1 MVSTLLDRIGEWNPQ
16 LFRELKGRLKA
27 RNVAIAAGIS
37 LVAQLLMYLFYQAQ
51 LPERYA
57 ETHRYC
63 LGSPPANW
71 KGYPHNS
78 VNPPSDFCLRDA
90 AEHLFLDKLNWE
102 LWWLDLFTCLSVIA
116 IFILLVGGVYLLIAD
131 LSNEER
137 RGTFGFIRLSPRST
151 ASVLL
156 GKILGVPI
164 LLYLPVALM
173 LPLHLYAASAAKISL
188 SLVFSFYGLVA
199 AACFFFYSAA
209 LLYGLVSAGLGNFQ
223 AWLGSGAVLG
233 FLWVMALIFFSSGDR
248 VSYSPMD
255 WFTLFSPTTFLTYVV
270 STAPHSLDK
279 IGYGNVKD
287 FALLTWFDL
296 PLFDRAR
303 TAFPFILGNFA
314 IWTYWAWQGLQRR
327 YPNPNAT
334 LFSKS
339 NSYWLSGSIMVAMM
353 GFAVQQDEWGEYER
367 NLFDN
372 FGILLVFALILSLGL
387 IAGLSPHRQTLQ
399 DWARYRHQ
407 NPQHKRNLLKDL
419 VWGEN
424 SPATVAIALNLASIS
439 IILST
444 GIFLLPF
451 KEFRIPALLGV
462 ALTASMVL
470 IYASIAQWMLM
481 MKVQK
486 RGIWATAT
494 VSTSILLP
502 LFCFALFQVEPS
514 TGSVLWLFSAL
525 PILTAESVAKT
536 TIFLALLGQ
545 WTAIALMNLQMTRQL
560 RQAGE
565 SQTKALLRDR
575 ERSEQSRRARASD
588 SILN

>member
-16 LFRELKGRLKA
+16 LFRELKGRLKT

-37 LVAQLLMYLFYQAQ
+37 LVGQLLVYLFYQAQ
-51 LPERYA
+51 LPDRYA
-57 ETHRYC
+57 ELHRYC
-63 LGSPPANW
+63 QGNPPAHW
-71 KGYPHNS
+71 QGYNPHGS
-78 VNPPSDFCLRDA
+78 ANPPSDFCLRDTA
-90 AEHLFLDKLNWE
+90 GHLFLDKLNWE
-102 LWWLDLFTCLSVIA
+102 LWWLDLFTGLSVVA

-131 LSNEER
+131 LSHEER

-151 ASVLL
+151 SSVLL
-156 GKILGVPI
+156 GKILGVPV
-164 LLYLPVALM
+164 LLYLLVALA
-173 LPLHLYAASAAKISL
+173 LPLHLYAASVAKISL
-188 SLVFSFYGLVA
+188 SLVFCFYGVLA

-233 FLWVMALIFFSSGDR
+233 FLWLMALMFFSSGGTI
-248 VSYSPMD
+248 SYTPGD
-255 WFTLFSPTTFLTYVV
+255 WFSLFSPTTALTYVV

-287 FALLTWFDL
+287 FALLTWFDW

-303 TAFPFILGNFA
+303 TAIPFILGNFA

-334 LFSKS
+334 VLSKQ
-339 NSYWLSGSIMVAMM
+339 NSYWFSSSVIVSMM
-353 GFAVQQDEWGEYER
+353 GFATQQREWGGYEQ
-367 NLFDN
+367 NLFNN
-372 FGILLVFALILSLGL
+372 FGMLLICTLVLSLGL
-387 IAGLSPHRQTLQ
+387 MAGLSPHRQTLQ

-407 NPQHKRNLLKDL
+407 NPQNKRNLLKDL
-419 VWGEN
+419 VWGEK
-424 SPATVAIALNLASIS
+424 SPATLAIALNLASIA

-444 GIFLLPF
+444 GILLLPF
-451 KEFRIPALLGV
+451 KEYRIPALLGV
-462 ALTASMVL
+462 VLTVGTIL

-494 VSTSILLP
+494 VSTAILLP
-502 LFCFALFQVEPS
+502 LFCLVLFQVNLSDNS
-514 TGSVLWLFSAL
+514 TLWLFSAA
-525 PILTAESVAKT
+525 PFWASEFIAKT
-536 TIFLALLGQ
+536 TVFWMLLGQ
-545 WTAIALMNLQMTRQL
+545 WTVIALANLQMTQQL

-565 SQTKALLRDR
+565 SQTKALWRDR
-575 ERSEQSRRARASD
+575 TPD
-588 SILN
+588 SILP